1 MCQKIIGLMLIVWC
15 IVVPG
20 AKAIGLELAIG
31 GWQQSINGTLG
42 YQPLGNPDI
51 IDLDS
56 DLQFDDENNIF
67 GRAKIDMPAFFPN
80 IYLVGAPVE
89 FEGSGSKSIAFKF
102 GDVTFD
108 VGAQLSSKITVNQYD
123 VGFYYGLPFA
133 KMGSAGMLNV
143 DVGLNVRILDLDAKI
158 AGLSGAI
165 GAQESQSITVPV
177 PMLYLGVQIMPTDSF
192 MIEAEGRGIAVGDN
206 RLYGLIGRLRYQFAG
221 PVFVAGGYRYDKID
235 VDEDG
240 VVADIDFS
248 GPFIELGLTF

>member
-20 AKAIGLELAIG
+20 VQAIGLEIAIG
-31 GWQQSINGTLG
+31 GWQQSIDGTLG

-56 DLQFDDENNIF
+56 DLQFDDESNIF
-67 GRAKIDMPAFFPN
+67 GRAKIDLPVFFPN
-80 IYLVGAPVE
+80 IYLVGAPAE
-89 FEGSGSKSIAFKF
+89 FEGTGSKSITFRF
-102 GDVTFD
+102 GDVTYNAD
-108 VGAQLSSKITVNQYD
+108 AQLDSKITVNQYD
-123 VGFYYGLPFA
+123 VGFYYGLPFVTT
-133 KMGSAGMLNV
+133 GSAGMLNV
-143 DVGLNVRILDLDAKI
+143 DVGLNIRILDLDAQI
-158 AGLSGAI
+158 VGLSGAI
-165 GAQESQSITVPV
+165 GVKESQSITVPV
-177 PMLYLGVQIMPTDSF
+177 PMLYIGVQVMPTDSF

-206 RLYGLIGRLRYQFAG
+206 RLFGLVGRLRYQFAG

-248 GPFIELGLTF
+248 GPFIEVGLAF